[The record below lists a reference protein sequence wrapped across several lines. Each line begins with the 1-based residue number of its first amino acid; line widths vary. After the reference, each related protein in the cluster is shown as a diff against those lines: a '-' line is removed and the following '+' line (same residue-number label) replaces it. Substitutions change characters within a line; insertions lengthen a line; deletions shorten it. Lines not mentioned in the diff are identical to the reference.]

1 MKLMRGKQS
10 GKKREQARGFTLV
23 EAVMSTLVVSLVLVA
38 AMRVA
43 AVSAVMQYKA
53 AERVS
58 GRYLADGLL
67 NDIRAL
73 AYQEPSGTVNFGIET
88 GESASSKTNYD
99 DVDDFNGWSESPPQ
113 ERTGTAM
120 SQFDSTWRRSVV
132 VAWVKSANLSQTSST
147 ETGIKQITVNVYHNS
162 LLVATRSAL
171 RSTAP

>member
-1 MKLMRGKQS
+1 MKMCIRKIRCKQ
-10 GKKREQARGFTLV
+10 RRGFTMV

-53 AERVS
+53 ADSVA

-73 AYQEPSGTVNFGIET
+73 AYQEPSGTVNFGRET
-88 GESASSKTNYD
+88 GEYASSKANYD

-113 ERTGTAM
+113 ERDGTVM
-120 SQFDSTWRRSVV
+120 SQFNSTWKRSVV
-132 VAWVKSANLSQTSST
+132 VAWVKFANLSQTSGT
-147 ETGIKQITVNVYHNS
+147 ESGIKQITVNVYHNG
-162 LLVATRSAL
+162 LLVASRSAF
-171 RSTAP
+171 RSIAP